1 MSLDLTFQQLT
12 QNVIDK
18 DVIANQNSRGL
29 FRSLNNLRT
38 IQGLENLDT
47 FQIYQYG
54 SYDCGMLEINQS
66 RFEQF

>member
-47 FQIYQYG
+47 FQIYQYVWNV
-54 SYDCGMLEINQS
+54 L
-66 RFEQF
+66 